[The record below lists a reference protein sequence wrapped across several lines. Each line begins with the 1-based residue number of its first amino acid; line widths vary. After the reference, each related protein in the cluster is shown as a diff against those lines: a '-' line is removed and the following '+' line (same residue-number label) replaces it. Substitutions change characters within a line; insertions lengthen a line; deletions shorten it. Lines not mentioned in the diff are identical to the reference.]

1 MVAAPFSLTDASI
14 WVAGYDMTGD
24 SNKLSI
30 NASAEELETTVFG
43 GGGYRS
49 RIGGLRDVE
58 ANVEGFQTDAVGAV
72 GPELF
77 PKLGTADEAWVV
89 SPTGV
94 AATTAYLF
102 LAGKF
107 KVGQLGDIGSVAPFT
122 LAAKGTNNQG
132 MIRGQIA
139 ATKQNKSATGQ
150 LGSIL
155 GITAPTATQFVYCAV
170 QIFSAGTT
178 VTLQLQ
184 SDALV
189 AFGSPTTQATIGP
202 LTAAGGTWM
211 TRLAGPFLGE
221 DFWRLNISAITGTF
235 SIAAA
240 IGVAS

>member
-1 MVAAPFSLTDASI
+1 MVAAPAAFTDCTT
-14 WVAGYDMTGD
+14 WVHGYDLTGD
-24 SNKLSI
+24 TNKLSL
-30 NASAEELETTVFG
+30 NLSTDELETTVFG

-58 ANVEGFQTDAVGAV
+58 ASFEGFQTDAVGAV

-77 PKLGTADEAWVV
+77 PDLGTADRVFTV

-102 LAGKF
+102 QAGKF
-107 KVGQLGDIGSVAPFT
+107 KVGQFGDVGSVAPFT
-122 LAAKGTNNQG
+122 LSAKGTSSQG
-132 MIRGQIA
+132 AVRGQVA
-139 ATKQNKSATGQ
+139 AAKQNKSSTGV

-155 GITAPTATQFVYCAV
+155 GITAPTATQFVYCTV
-170 QIFSAGTT
+170 HIFSAPTT

-184 SDALV
+184 SDTLV
-189 AFGSPTTQATIGP
+189 GFGSPTTQATIGP

-221 DFWRLNISAITGTF
+221 DFWRLNISAITGTA